1 MIMIMIM
8 MMIIVH
14 LYSADIHY
22 LPDALY
28 KSVPKNVRFGD
39 KVLASK

>member
-28 KSVPKNVRFGD
+28 KRSPKIVIFGD
-39 KVLASK
+39 KVLAIK